1 MLPFIV
7 IISSVRFF
15 SPVCT
20 PPIGVLSFFSHF
32 FGSETTEEEGKKKDE
47 NSSCH
52 RDCEYTHD
60 RLCMCGVALRIELW
74 FKICKC
80 CQ

>member
-32 FGSETTEEEGKKKDE
+32 FGSETTEEEGKKK
-47 NSSCH
+47 
-52 RDCEYTHD
+52 
-60 RLCMCGVALRIELW
+60 MKILRVTVIASIRTIAYACVVWL
-74 FKICKC
+74 
-80 CQ
+80 